1 MPKVD
6 KAVGKVH
13 LSPINEARYK
23 RAYLFV
29 NEQQKPYWWFRI
41 DRPGSK
47 QIVRSTKVRYFENSP
62 DHDKEAI
69 KIAW

>member
-6 KAVGKVH
+6 KTVERVY

-29 NEQQKPYWWFRI
+29 NEQQKP
-41 DRPGSK
+41 
-47 QIVRSTKVRYFENSP
+47 
-62 DHDKEAI
+62 
-69 KIAW
+69 